1 MRNAEVEYE
10 RNKILFNKEII
21 SRQSFDNIELS
32 YNQAKQNVE
41 NAKSDLE
48 IIQLGST
55 GVLKL
60 RILILE
66 LSFKELF

>member
-1 MRNAEVEYE
+1 MRNAQVEYE

-55 GVLKL
+55 GGSKNC
-60 RILILE
+60 E
-66 LSFKELF
+66 Y